1 MTSLT
6 SAKLCFLPYCLVIFL
21 YVSSPNWVAFPSA
34 TSTSHTEAKA
44 LLKWKANLFPK
55 KALNSLT
62 WYDPPTHNATNSS
75 SSNPKQKTSPCTWTG
90 VSCNAAG
97 SVNRIDLSNRG
108 IQGTLHEFSFLSF
121 PNLEYLNLSLNELF
135 DAIPPQISN
144 LSKLHYLDLSVNELS
159 GRIPPEI
166 NLLRNLTY
174 LGLFA
179 NNLLGEIPNVIG
191 NLKSLVDLELFSN
204 NLSGLIPPNI
214 GNLIKLNTLYLE
226 DNHLSGL
233 IPNEIGNLKSLVALG
248 LSNNNLSGLI
258 PPNIGNLIKLNGLY
272 LYNNKL
278 SGLIPKE
285 MWNLKSLVNLDLGK
299 NQLNGSIPV
308 SIGDLRNLESFYLPD
323 NHLSGPIPQ
332 EMENL
337 KMLTN
342 LQLRN
347 NQFSGHL
354 PQNICQGGK
363 LTNFSVFR
371 NYLTGLIPRSLKN
384 CTSLFRVRLDHN
396 QFTGNISEV
405 FGVYPNLD
413 FMDVS
418 HNNLYGEISHNWQK
432 CPKLTTLRLAGNN
445 LTGSIPPEI
454 GNATQIHELD
464 LSLNH
469 LVGLIPRG
477 LGRLTFLVKL
487 MLNGNQ
493 LLGRIPS
500 ELGSLTDLDYLD
512 LSTNKFS
519 DSMPSILGDLLKLY
533 HMNLSNNKLSQAIP
547 LQLGKLVQ
555 LNELDL
561 SYNSLEGSIPS
572 AISNMESLVA
582 LNLSHNNLSGSI
594 PSSFEEMR
602 GLSYVDISY
611 NHLEGPLP
619 NISAFREAPLER
631 LKENKRLC
639 GKVGALLPPCNAHG
653 SKKDHKVILSVLA
666 VFVLLSALFTFFFV
680 IVQRKKKHQDTK
692 QNHMHGEISLS
703 VLNFDGKS
711 MYEEIIRATEDF
723 DSTYC
728 IGKGGHGSIYRV
740 NLSFGDI
747 VAVKKLHLLW
757 DGETEF
763 QKEFLNEVRALS
775 EIRHRNIVKFYG
787 FCANK
792 RHSFLVYEY
801 LERGSLAAMLS
812 KDEEAKE
819 FGWSKRVNIVNG
831 LAHALSYMHHDCL
844 QPIVHR
850 DISSKNVLLDSEYEA
865 CISDFGIAKFLNP
878 DSTNWTAAAGTYG
891 YMAPEL
897 AYTMEVN
904 EKCDVY
910 SFGVVT
916 LEIIMGSHPRDVFS
930 SLLSGAASSAS
941 SASPS
946 LEMPIS
952 DVLDQRISPP
962 TKQEAGEV
970 VSLLNITFASLNPS
984 PQSRPTMKKV
994 SKLLSSTQR
1003 LHLPKP
1009 LHMTTCG
1016 ELLALDGFIA

>member
-21 YVSSPNWVAFPSA
+21 FVSSPNWVAFPSV

-44 LLKWKANLFPK
+44 LLKWKASLFPN

-75 SSNPKQKTSPCTWTG
+75 SSNPKQKTGPCTWTG

-97 SVNRIDLSNRG
+97 SVNGIDLSNRG
-108 IQGTLHEFSFLSF
+108 IQGTRHEFSFLSF

-144 LSKLHYLDLSVNELS
+144 LSKLHYVDLSVNELS

-174 LGLFA
+174 LGLFV
-179 NNLLGEIPNVIG
+179 NHLLGE
-191 NLKSLVDLELFSN
+191 
-204 NLSGLIPPNI
+204 IPPNI
-214 GNLIKLNTLYLE
+214 GNLIKLNILCLD
-226 DNHLSGL
+226 DNNLSGL
-233 IPNEIGNLKSLVALG
+233 IPKEIGNLKSLVELW
-248 LSNNNLSGLI
+248 LSNNNLRGLI

-272 LYNNKL
+272 MYNNKF

-299 NQLNGSIPV
+299 NQLNGSIPA
-308 SIGDLRNLESFYLPD
+308 SIGDLRNLESFYLAD

-354 PQNICQGGK
+354 PQNICQG
-363 LTNFSVFR
+363 
-371 NYLTGLIPRSLKN
+371 
-384 CTSLFRVRLDHN
+384 
-396 QFTGNISEV
+396 NISEA

-413 FMDVS
+413 FMDRTRETDFF
-418 HNNLYGEISHNWQK
+418 GEVDVE
-432 CPKLTTLRLAGNN
+432 CD
-445 LTGSIPPEI
+445 SI
-454 GNATQIHELD
+454 
-464 LSLNH
+464 
-469 LVGLIPRG
+469 
-477 LGRLTFLVKL
+477 
-487 MLNGNQ
+487 
-493 LLGRIPS
+493 
-500 ELGSLTDLDYLD
+500 
-512 LSTNKFS
+512 
-519 DSMPSILGDLLKLY
+519 PSILGDLLKLY
-533 HMNLSNNKLSQAIP
+533 RLNLSNNKLSQAIP

-572 AISNMESLVA
+572 AISNIESLMT

-594 PSSFEEMR
+594 PSSFEEMH

-619 NISAFREAPLER
+619 NISALREAPSER

-666 VFVLLSALFTFFFV
+666 VFVLLSALFTIVFV

-692 QNHMHGEISLS
+692 QNHMHGEISFS

-711 MYEEIIRATEDF
+711 I
-723 DSTYC
+723 
-728 IGKGGHGSIYRV
+728 
-740 NLSFGDI
+740 
-747 VAVKKLHLLW
+747 
-757 DGETEF
+757 
-763 QKEFLNEVRALS
+763 
-775 EIRHRNIVKFYG
+775 
-787 FCANK
+787 
-792 RHSFLVYEY
+792 
-801 LERGSLAAMLS
+801 GSLAAMLS

-844 QPIVHR
+844 PPIVHR

-865 CISDFGIAKFLNP
+865 CVSDFGTAKFLNP
-878 DSTNWTAAAGTYG
+878 DSTNWTAAVGTYG

-904 EKCDVY
+904 EK
-910 SFGVVT
+910 GG
-916 LEIIMGSHPRDVFS
+916 IICLICITF
-930 SLLSGAASSAS
+930 
-941 SASPS
+941 
-946 LEMPIS
+946 LEMPIL
-952 DVLDQRISPP
+952 DLLDQRISPP
-962 TKQEAGEV
+962 TKKEAGEV
-970 VSLLNITFASLNPS
+970 VSLLNIAFASLNPS

-1003 LHLPKP
+1003 LHLSKP

-1016 ELLALDGFIA
+1016 ELLALDVFIA